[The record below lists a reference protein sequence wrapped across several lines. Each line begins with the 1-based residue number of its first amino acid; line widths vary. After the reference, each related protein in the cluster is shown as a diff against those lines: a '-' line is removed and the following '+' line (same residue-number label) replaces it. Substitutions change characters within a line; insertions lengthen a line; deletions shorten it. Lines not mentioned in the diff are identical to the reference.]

1 MDYEPWVEPAIEAA
15 TRPGSDRRRA
25 LRLPTGW

>member
-1 MDYEPWVEPAIEAA
+1 MDYEPWVEPAIEAVS
-15 TRPGSDRRRA
+15 RFGNDRRRE